1 MKTFNKLTLA
11 VLCSLALSS
20 TAFADAE
27 STWDQVK
34 HETKSTGHDVA
45 EQFNNGQ
52 AALNEKLG
60 NVDAA
65 NQDRREAQEHRLASG
80 QEELKAD
87 AAKAKGEMID
97 KKQGT
102 STERAK
108 ADASQKWNETK
119 RDTKEGWDNTKHET
133 KKTWNEGKQS
143 GSETWDET
151 KAKTKEGWKDTKSAT
166 NEAWNDTKRETSKG
180 WDKTKA
186 KSQEAWD
193 DTKSEYNEETNK

>member
-1 MKTFNKLTLA
+1 MKTFNKLSLV

-20 TAFADAE
+20 TAFADAG

-34 HETKSTGHDVA
+34 HETKSAGHDVA

-52 AALNEKLG
+52 AAVNDKLG
-60 NVDAA
+60 NVEAA
-65 NQDRREAQEHRLASG
+65 NKDREEARQHNLAST

-87 AAKAKGEMID
+87 ASKAKGEIID
-97 KKQGT
+97 KTKGT

-108 ADASQKWNETK
+108 ADASQNWNETK
-119 RDTKEGWDNTKHET
+119 EDTKEGWDKTKHET
-133 KKTWNEGKQS
+133 KKSWNEGKGS

-166 NEAWNDTKRETSKG
+166 NETWNDTKRETSKG

-193 DTKSEYNEETNK
+193 DTKAEYNEETKK

>member
-97 KKQGT
+97 KTQGT

-119 RDTKEGWDNTKHET
+119 RD
-133 KKTWNEGKQS
+133 
-143 GSETWDET
+143 
-151 KAKTKEGWKDTKSAT
+151 TKEGWKDTKSAT

-180 WDKTKA
+180 WDKTKT